1 MPGGVVVLANVVV
14 GAVLLAASLALRD
27 APHRR
32 LARAGAVL
40 GGLSL
45 APAALLVVY
54 VFGEDSYRGNG
65 ITRWQAYRSPSG
77 GALGEMFVLSVAS
90 MCACAALLV
99 YAGLRGRG
107 RLACGTALGGGL
119 ASLVLLT
126 ATTIGFTAN

>member
-1 MPGGVVVLANVVV
+1 MPGGVVVLASLVVA
-14 GAVLLAASLALRD
+14 AVLLAASFGLRG
-27 APHRR
+27 APRRR

-40 GGLSL
+40 GAISL

-54 VFGEDSYRGNG
+54 VFGEDSYRGHG
-65 ITRWQAYRSPSG
+65 ITRWEAYRSPSG
-77 GALGEMFVLSVAS
+77 GALGEMFVLSIAS

-99 YAGLRGRG
+99 YAGLSGRA
-107 RLACGTALGGGL
+107 RLVRGTALVGAL